1 MRRLLLSLVLSSA
14 LFNVA
19 PLPACAQY
27 SEAPGQTLFNG
38 ETPAQMMDRLR
49 AQAVNGNLDGAIS
62 ELSSFVRAH
71 PDLIE
76 PARLLGD
83 FYYRKPDM
91 VAAERVY
98 KSIVARYPSD
108 RETWNRLGG
117 IYAAQDRVDEAIAAF
132 DKSIPEPSAY
142 PNLVELHRRR
152 GDLPAFQRQIAA
164 DAERNP
170 TDQRTLLTYGNVLRA
185 LHKYDDAIAVFKRA
199 LDLSPYRCPALNDL
213 ANGYLDIGR
222 VGDALPLLE
231 RCLNLEPNAYFA
243 LVNIGEANIEL
254 GRYEK
259 ARPYLERAI
268 KVRVD
273 RPEAYVDIGYLE
285 DVAHRW
291 KSAVEFYQKAISAD
305 PLWRDAYID
314 LGYDYNEQKLYAL
327 AEAAFLKGLSVS
339 PRDGRLS
346 YMLGVTYNEQGKVAL
361 AKQQYRRAIDVS
373 DEDIVVRA
381 ARRELAQLENQTPVQ
396 R

>member
-1 MRRLLLSLVLSSA
+1 MRRLVLSLLVS
-14 LFNVA
+14 V
-19 PLPACAQY
+19 
-27 SEAPGQTLFNG
+27 TLTFSVSPNLVFAESTILQRG

-49 AQAVNGNLDGAIS
+49 AQAVDGNLTGAIS
-62 ELSSFVRAH
+62 ELSDYVRDH
-71 PDLIE
+71 PSELE

-83 FYYRKPDM
+83 LYYRKPDM
-91 VAAERVY
+91 AAAERVY
-98 KSIVARYPSD
+98 KSIVARYPTD

-185 LHKYDDAIAVFKRA
+185 VHKYDDAIAVFKTA
-199 LDLSPYRCPALNDL
+199 LNLSPNRCPALNDL
-213 ANGYLDIGR
+213 ANAYLDLGR
-222 VGDALPLLE
+222 VTDAMPLLE
-231 RCLNLEPNAYFA
+231 RCLVLEPGAYFA
-243 LVNIGEANIEL
+243 LVNFGEANIEL
-254 GRYEK
+254 GRYDK
-259 ARPYLERAI
+259 ARPYLERAVKI
-268 KVRVD
+268 RVD

-291 KSAVEFYQKAISAD
+291 KSAVGYYQRAIAAD

-327 AEAAFLKGLSVS
+327 AEAAFLKGLSVA

-346 YMLGVTYNEQGKVAL
+346 YMLGVTYNEQGKISL
-361 AKQQYRRAIDVS
+361 AKQQYKRAIDVS
-373 DEDIVVRA
+373 DEEIVIRA
-381 ARRELAQLENQTPVQ
+381 ARRELAQLEAQPNPSG